1 MPPVKPARPAPHK
14 PSAADSTYTFTT
26 LRPLAH
32 LPDPSRALA
41 YLERL
46 RSDPGVR
53 AVMRKYRWTV
63 PVLAEMEPLGNTDQ
77 HSRCLGRNHGG
88 GALIEVRLRTDA
100 YDGYRDYRTVRK
112 TIAHELAH
120 NVFGEHDA
128 AFWEL
133 CNRLQ
138 REIEAADWRSGGR
151 PLTDQVFYEP
161 PAERLQTVDNG
172 ARWTGG
178 VQKLGGGSGGGSGGG
193 GGGGGDGGG
202 SGSSS
207 AAAASRREVMAR
219 AAEERMKRL
228 AAASGADARKP

>member
-63 PVLAEMEPLGNTDQ
+63 PVLAEMEPLGNTDA

-100 YDGYRDYRTVRK
+100 YDGYRHYRTVRK

-120 NVFGEHDA
+120 NVFGDHDA

-133 CNRLQ
+133 CKRLE
-138 REIEAADWRSGGR
+138 REIEAADWHSGGR

-161 PAERLQTVDNG
+161 SPERLQTADDGVQ
-172 ARWTGG
+172 WTGG
-178 VQKLGGGSGGGSGGG
+178 VQKLGGGSSSGDGGGGSISGGSSSSSGGG
-193 GGGGGDGGG
+193 GG
-202 SGSSS
+202 
-207 AAAASRREVMAR
+207 AAASRREMMAR

-228 AAASGADARKP
+228 VAASGGSA